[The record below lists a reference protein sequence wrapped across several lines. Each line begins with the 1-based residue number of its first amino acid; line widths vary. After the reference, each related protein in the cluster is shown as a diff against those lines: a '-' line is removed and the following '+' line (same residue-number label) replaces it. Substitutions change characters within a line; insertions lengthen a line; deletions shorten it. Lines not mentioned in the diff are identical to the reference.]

1 MIEQFFRPDSVEQAL
16 ELKRRYQDE
25 AVWFAGGSKLNATPT
40 RTDKK
45 IAISLQDLE
54 LDWIDWDNGALRIGA
69 MSRLQSLRDARFI
82 PAALREALGFVY
94 SRHVRNQSTI
104 GGEIAARQ
112 EESVLLPVLL
122 ALDAELVFGNGETLS
137 IEDYL
142 ACPCDRLLTEIIIK
156 DPYRTCA
163 TRKISRSQA
172 GLTVVTAAVA
182 MTDHDG
188 MRIALDGVA
197 SKALRLHDVE
207 KQNLEGN
214 ALEQAVA
221 NAIFPQED
229 LRGSVAYKRYI
240 TGVSGSRPVCRLPT
254 GWGGSRMIIHFTL
267 NGAPQELTVN
277 PGENVQKL
285 LFNMGMH
292 SVRNSDDG
300 FGFAG
305 SDAIIF
311 NGNIVNA
318 SLLIA
323 AQLEKA
329 DIRTAESLGKW
340 NELSLVQQAMVDVG
354 VVQSGYNDPAA
365 ALIITDLLDRIDAP
379 TREEIDDA
387 LSGLFSRDAGWQQYY
402 QVIELAV
409 ARKNNPQ
416 ATIDIAP
423 TFRDDLEVIG
433 KHYPKTDAAKMVQA
447 KPCYV
452 EDRVT
457 ADACV
462 IKMLRSPHAHALITH
477 LDVSKAEALPGVVH
491 VITHLN
497 CPDIYYTPGGQSAPE
512 PSPLD
517 RRMFGKKM
525 RHVGDRVAA
534 VVAES
539 EEIAL
544 EALKL
549 IDVEY
554 EVLKPV
560 MSIDEAMAEDAP
572 VVHDEP
578 VVYVAGA
585 PDTLEDDNSHA
596 AQRGEHMIINFP
608 IGSRPRKNIAAS
620 IHGHIGDMDK
630 GFADADVIIER
641 TYNSTQA
648 QQCPTETHICFTR
661 MDGDRLVIHASTQV
675 PWHLRRQVARL
686 VGMKQ
691 HKVHVIKE
699 RVGGG
704 FGSKQDILLEE
715 VCAWATCVTGRPVL
729 FRYTREEEFIANTSR
744 HVAKV
749 TVKLGAKKD
758 GRLTAVK
765 MDFRANTG
773 PYGNHSLTV
782 PCNGPALSLPLYP
795 CDNVDF
801 QVTTYYSNIC
811 PNGAYQGYGAP
822 KGNFAITMALAE
834 LAEQLQIDQL
844 EIIERNRVHEG
855 QELKILGAIGEG
867 KAPTSVPSAASC
879 ALEEILRQGREM
891 IQWSSPKPQNGDWHI
906 GRGVA
911 IIMQKS
917 GIPDID
923 QANCMIK
930 LESDGT
936 FIVHSGGADIGTG
949 LDTVVTKLA
958 AEVLHCP
965 PQDVHV
971 ISGDTDHALFDKG
984 AYASSGTCFSGNAAR
999 LAAENLREKILFHGA
1014 QMLGEPV
1021 ADVQLATPGVVR
1033 GKKGEVSFGEIAHKG
1048 ETGTGFGSLVGTG
1061 SYITPDFA
1069 FPYGANFAEVAV
1081 NTRTGEI
1088 RLDKFYALLDC
1099 GTPVNPELAL
1109 GQIYGA
1115 TLRAI
1120 GHSMSEEIIYDA
1132 EGHPLTRDLRSY
1144 GAPKIGDIP
1153 RDFRAVL
1160 VPSDDKVGPF
1170 GAKSIS
1176 EIGVNGAA
1184 PAIAIA
1190 IHDACGIWLREW
1202 HFTPEKI
1209 LTALEKI

>member
-1 MIEQFFRPDSVEQAL
+1 
-16 ELKRRYQDE
+16 
-25 AVWFAGGSKLNATPT
+25 
-40 RTDKK
+40 
-45 IAISLQDLE
+45 
-54 LDWIDWDNGALRIGA
+54 
-69 MSRLQSLRDARFI
+69 
-82 PAALREALGFVY
+82 
-94 SRHVRNQSTI
+94 
-104 GGEIAARQ
+104 
-112 EESVLLPVLL
+112 
-122 ALDAELVFGNGETLS
+122 
-137 IEDYL
+137 
-142 ACPCDRLLTEIIIK
+142 
-156 DPYRTCA
+156 
-163 TRKISRSQA
+163 
-172 GLTVVTAAVA
+172 
-182 MTDHDG
+182 
-188 MRIALDGVA
+188 
-197 SKALRLHDVE
+197 
-207 KQNLEGN
+207 
-214 ALEQAVA
+214 
-221 NAIFPQED
+221 
-229 LRGSVAYKRYI
+229 
-240 TGVSGSRPVCRLPT
+240 
-254 GWGGSRMIIHFTL
+254 MIIHFNL
-267 NGAPQELTVN
+267 NGSAREMKVA
-277 PGENVQKL
+277 PGENVQRL
-285 LFNMGMH
+285 LFSLGMH

-305 SDAIIF
+305 SDAILL
-311 NGNIVNA
+311 NGRIVNA

-323 AQLEKA
+323 AQLDRA
-329 DIRTAESLGKW
+329 TIRTAESLGSW
-340 NELSLVQQAMVDVG
+340 NQLSLVQQAMVDVG
-354 VVQSGYNDPAA
+354 VVQSGFNDPAA
-365 ALIITDLLDRIDAP
+365 ALIITDLLDRVETPSRDD
-379 TREEIDDA
+379 IDDA
-387 LSGLFSRDAGWQQYY
+387 LSGLFSRDAGYQQFY

-409 ARKNNPQ
+409 ARKKDPQ
-416 ATIDIAP
+416 TRADYAP
-423 TFRDDLEVIG
+423 TFRDDLAVIG
-433 KHYPKTDAAKMVQA
+433 KIHPKSDAAKMVQA

-452 EDRVT
+452 EDRIT

-462 IKMLRSPHAHALITH
+462 IKMLRSPHPHALITH

-491 VITHLN
+491 VITYRN

-517 RRMFGKKM
+517 RRMFSKKL

-534 VVAES
+534 VVAEN
-539 EEIAL
+539 EETAL
-544 EALKL
+544 AALAL
-549 IDVEY
+549 I
-554 EVLKPV
+554 EVSYQLLKPV
-560 MSIDEAMAEDAP
+560 MSIDDAMADDAP

-578 VVYVAGA
+578 VIYVAGA
-585 PDTLEDDNSHA
+585 PDTLEEDNRHA
-596 AQRGEHMIINFP
+596 ADRDEHMIINFP

-620 IHGHIGDMDK
+620 IHGHIGDMAR

-641 TYNSTQA
+641 TYRSTQA
-648 QQCPTETHICFTR
+648 QQCPTEPHICFTR

-675 PWHLRRQVARL
+675 PWHVRRQVARI

-691 HKVHVIKE
+691 NKVHVIKE

-715 VCAWATCVTGRPVL
+715 VCAWATCVTGRPVY

-758 GRLTAVK
+758 GRLTAIS

-773 PYGNHSLTV
+773 PFGNHSLTV

-811 PNGAYQGYGAP
+811 PTGAYQGYGAP

-834 LAEQLQIDQL
+834 LAEQLNIDQL

-855 QELKILGAIGEG
+855 QPLKILGAIGEG
-867 KAPTSVPSAASC
+867 KAPTSVPTAASC
-879 ALEEILRQGREM
+879 ALEEILRQGREL
-891 IQWSSPKPQNGDWHI
+891 IQWDSPKPQQGDWRI

-949 LDTVVTKLA
+949 LDTVVAKLS
-958 AEVLHCP
+958 AEVLCCP
-965 PQDVHV
+965 LEDIHV

-999 LAAENLREKILFHGA
+999 MAAENLREKILFHGA
-1014 QMLGEPV
+1014 QMIGEPQEDVTLV
-1021 ADVQLATPGVVR
+1021 APGIVR
-1033 GKKGEVSFGEIAHKG
+1033 GKTGEVSFGEIAHKA
-1048 ETGTGFGSLVGTG
+1048 ETGTGFGTLVATAC
-1061 SYITPDFA
+1061 YITPDFA

-1081 NTRTGEI
+1081 NLRSGEI
-1088 RLDKFYALLDC
+1088 RLEKFYALLDC
-1099 GTPVNPELAL
+1099 GTPVNPDLAL

-1115 TLRAI
+1115 SMRAI
-1120 GHSMSEEIIYDA
+1120 GHSLTEEILYDA

-1160 VPSDDKVGPF
+1160 VPSNDHVGPY

-1184 PAIAIA
+1184 PSIATA
-1190 IHDACGIWLREW
+1190 IHDACGVWLREW

-1209 LTALEKI
+1209 LTALGKL

>member
-1 MIEQFFRPDSVEQAL
+1 
-16 ELKRRYQDE
+16 
-25 AVWFAGGSKLNATPT
+25 
-40 RTDKK
+40 
-45 IAISLQDLE
+45 
-54 LDWIDWDNGALRIGA
+54 
-69 MSRLQSLRDARFI
+69 
-82 PAALREALGFVY
+82 
-94 SRHVRNQSTI
+94 
-104 GGEIAARQ
+104 
-112 EESVLLPVLL
+112 
-122 ALDAELVFGNGETLS
+122 
-137 IEDYL
+137 
-142 ACPCDRLLTEIIIK
+142 
-156 DPYRTCA
+156 
-163 TRKISRSQA
+163 
-172 GLTVVTAAVA
+172 
-182 MTDHDG
+182 
-188 MRIALDGVA
+188 
-197 SKALRLHDVE
+197 
-207 KQNLEGN
+207 
-214 ALEQAVA
+214 
-221 NAIFPQED
+221 
-229 LRGSVAYKRYI
+229 
-240 TGVSGSRPVCRLPT
+240 
-254 GWGGSRMIIHFTL
+254 MIIHFTL
-267 NGAPQELTVN
+267 NGGAREMKVA
-277 PGENVQKL
+277 PGENVQRL
-285 LFNMGMH
+285 LFSLGMH

-305 SDAIIF
+305 SDAILF
-311 NGNIVNA
+311 NGRIVNA

-323 AQLEKA
+323 AQLDRA
-329 DIRTAESLGKW
+329 TVLTAESLGSW
-340 NELSLVQQAMVDVG
+340 NQLSLVQQAMVDVG
-354 VVQSGYNDPAA
+354 VVQSGFNDPAA
-365 ALIITDLLDRIDAP
+365 ALIITDLLERIATP

-387 LSGLFSRDAGWQQYY
+387 LSGLFSRDAGYQQFY

-409 ARKNNPQ
+409 ARKENPSLV
-416 ATIDIAP
+416 ADYAP
-423 TFRDDLEVIG
+423 TFRDDLAVIG
-433 KHYPKTDAAKMVQA
+433 KVHPKSDAAKMVQA

-452 EDRVT
+452 EDRIT
-457 ADACV
+457 PDACV
-462 IKMLRSPHAHALITH
+462 IKMLRSPHPHAIITR
-477 LDVSKAEALPGVVH
+477 LDVSKAEAMPGVVH

-517 RRMFGKKM
+517 RRMFSKKL
-525 RHVGDRVAA
+525 RHVGDRIAA

-544 EALKL
+544 AALAL
-549 IDVEY
+549 IEVDY
-554 EVLKPV
+554 ELLKPV
-560 MSIDEAMAEDAP
+560 MSIDDAMAEDAP

-585 PDTLEDDNSHA
+585 PDTLEEDNRHA
-596 AQRGEHMIINFP
+596 TQRGEHMIINFP

-620 IHGHIGDMDK
+620 LHGHIGDMEQ
-630 GFADADVIIER
+630 GFAEADVILER
-641 TYNSTQA
+641 TYRSTQA
-648 QQCPTETHICFTR
+648 QQCPTEPHICFTR

-675 PWHLRRQVARL
+675 PWHVRRQVARI

-691 HKVHVIKE
+691 NKVHVIKE

-715 VCAWATCVTGRPVL
+715 VCAWATCVTGRPVY

-758 GRLTAVK
+758 GRLTAIS

-773 PYGNHSLTV
+773 PFGNHSLTV
-782 PCNGPALSLPLYP
+782 PSNGPALSLPLYP

-801 QVTTYYSNIC
+801 QVTTYYSNMC
-811 PNGAYQGYGAP
+811 PAGAYQGYGAP

-834 LAEQLQIDQL
+834 LAEQLNIDQL

-855 QELKILGAIGEG
+855 QPLKILGAIGEG
-867 KAPTSVPSAASC
+867 KAPTSVPTAASC
-879 ALEEILRQGREM
+879 ALEEILRQGREL
-891 IQWSSPKPQNGDWHI
+891 IQWDSPKPQDGDWRI

-949 LDTVVTKLA
+949 LDTVVAKLS

-965 PQDVHV
+965 LADVHV
-971 ISGDTDHALFDKG
+971 ISGDTDHGLFDKG

-999 LAAENLREKILFHGA
+999 MAAENLREKILFHGA
-1014 QMLGEPV
+1014 QMIGEPREDVVLV
-1021 ADVQLATPGVVR
+1021 APGIVR
-1033 GKKGEVSFGEIAHKG
+1033 GKRGEVSFAEIAHKG
-1048 ETGTGFGSLVGTG
+1048 ETGTGFGSLVA
-1061 SYITPDFA
+1061 SACYITPDFA

-1081 NTRTGEI
+1081 NLRSGEI
-1088 RLDKFYALLDC
+1088 RLEKFYALLDC
-1099 GTPVNPELAL
+1099 GTPVNPDLAL

-1115 TLRAI
+1115 SLRAI
-1120 GHSMSEEIIYDA
+1120 GHSLSEEILYDN
-1132 EGHPLTRDLRSY
+1132 EGHPITRDLRSY

-1184 PAIAIA
+1184 PSIATA
-1190 IHDACGIWLREW
+1190 IHDACGVWLREW

-1209 LTALEKI
+1209 LTALGKL

>member
-1 MIEQFFRPDSVEQAL
+1 MRHGA
-16 ELKRRYQDE
+16 RR
-25 AVWFAGGSKLNATPT
+25 G
-40 RTDKK
+40 
-45 IAISLQDLE
+45 
-54 LDWIDWDNGALRIGA
+54 
-69 MSRLQSLRDARFI
+69 LRDA
-82 PAALREALGFVY
+82 AAFVAHDDDALFRKRRAVD
-94 SRHVRNQSTI
+94 I
-104 GGEIAARQ
+104 
-112 EESVLLPVLL
+112 LPFQKRAV
-122 ALDAELVFGNGETLS
+122 NGQ
-137 IEDYL
+137 
-142 ACPCDRLLTEIIIK
+142 P
-156 DPYRTCA
+156 
-163 TRKISRSQA
+163 
-172 GLTVVTAAVA
+172 
-182 MTDHDG
+182 
-188 MRIALDGVA
+188 
-197 SKALRLHDVE
+197 
-207 KQNLEGN
+207 
-214 ALEQAVA
+214 
-221 NAIFPQED
+221 
-229 LRGSVAYKRYI
+229 
-240 TGVSGSRPVCRLPT
+240 
-254 GWGGSRMIIHFTL
+254 GGSRVVQKRSQI
-267 NGAPQELTVN
+267 GVVN
-277 PGENVQKL
+277 PHPQNRAHRGLHDLRVEAV
-285 LFNMGMH
+285 G
-292 SVRNSDDG
+292 R
-300 FGFAG
+300 
-305 SDAIIF
+305 
-311 NGNIVNA
+311 
-318 SLLIA
+318 SLR
-323 AQLEKA
+323 A
-329 DIRTAESLGKW
+329 D
-340 NELSLVQQAMVDVG
+340 DVG
-354 VVQSGYNDPAA
+354 
-365 ALIITDLLDRIDAP
+365 DA
-379 TREEIDDA
+379 
-387 LSGLFSRDAGWQQYY
+387 
-402 QVIELAV
+402 
-409 ARKNNPQ
+409 
-416 ATIDIAP
+416 
-423 TFRDDLEVIG
+423 
-433 KHYPKTDAAKMVQA
+433 
-447 KPCYV
+447 
-452 EDRVT
+452 
-457 ADACV
+457 
-462 IKMLRSPHAHALITH
+462 
-477 LDVSKAEALPGVVH
+477 
-491 VITHLN
+491 
-497 CPDIYYTPGGQSAPE
+497 
-512 PSPLD
+512 
-517 RRMFGKKM
+517 
-525 RHVGDRVAA
+525 
-534 VVAES
+534 
-539 EEIAL
+539 
-544 EALKL
+544 
-549 IDVEY
+549 
-554 EVLKPV
+554 
-560 MSIDEAMAEDAP
+560 
-572 VVHDEP
+572 EP
-578 VVYVAGA
+578 VGQPDDRAEVAGVLHVVERQRQPPRERPHVQPVA
-585 PDTLEDDNSHA
+585 GRLDD
-596 AQRGEHMIINFP
+596 
-608 IGSRPRKNIAAS
+608 
-620 IHGHIGDMDK
+620 
-630 GFADADVIIER
+630 
-641 TYNSTQA
+641 
-648 QQCPTETHICFTR
+648 
-661 MDGDRLVIHASTQV
+661 
-675 PWHLRRQVARL
+675 RQ
-686 VGMKQ
+686 
-691 HKVHVIKE
+691 

-1014 QMLGEPV
+1014 QMLGEAV

-1033 GKKGEVSFGEIAHKG
+1033 GKKGEVSFGDIAHKG

-1184 PAIAIA
+1184 PAIATA

>member
-1 MIEQFFRPDSVEQAL
+1 
-16 ELKRRYQDE
+16 
-25 AVWFAGGSKLNATPT
+25 
-40 RTDKK
+40 
-45 IAISLQDLE
+45 
-54 LDWIDWDNGALRIGA
+54 
-69 MSRLQSLRDARFI
+69 
-82 PAALREALGFVY
+82 
-94 SRHVRNQSTI
+94 
-104 GGEIAARQ
+104 
-112 EESVLLPVLL
+112 
-122 ALDAELVFGNGETLS
+122 
-137 IEDYL
+137 
-142 ACPCDRLLTEIIIK
+142 
-156 DPYRTCA
+156 
-163 TRKISRSQA
+163 
-172 GLTVVTAAVA
+172 
-182 MTDHDG
+182 
-188 MRIALDGVA
+188 
-197 SKALRLHDVE
+197 
-207 KQNLEGN
+207 
-214 ALEQAVA
+214 
-221 NAIFPQED
+221 
-229 LRGSVAYKRYI
+229 
-240 TGVSGSRPVCRLPT
+240 
-254 GWGGSRMIIHFTL
+254 MIIHFNL
-267 NGAPQELTVN
+267 NGSAREMKVA
-277 PGENVQKL
+277 PGENVQRL
-285 LFNMGMH
+285 LFSLGMH

-305 SDAIIF
+305 SDAILL
-311 NGNIVNA
+311 NGRIVNA

-323 AQLEKA
+323 AQLDRA
-329 DIRTAESLGKW
+329 TIRTAESLGSW
-340 NELSLVQQAMVDVG
+340 NQLSLVQQAMVDVG
-354 VVQSGYNDPAA
+354 VVQSGFNDPAA
-365 ALIITDLLDRIDAP
+365 ALIITDLLDRVETP
-379 TREEIDDA
+379 TRDDIDDA
-387 LSGLFSRDAGWQQYY
+387 LSGLFSRDAGYQQFY

-409 ARKNNPQ
+409 ARKKDPQ
-416 ATIDIAP
+416 TRADYAP
-423 TFRDDLEVIG
+423 TFRDDLAVIG
-433 KHYPKTDAAKMVQA
+433 KIHPKSDAAKMVQA

-452 EDRVT
+452 EDRIT

-462 IKMLRSPHAHALITH
+462 IKMLRSPHPHALITH

-491 VITHLN
+491 VITYRN

-517 RRMFGKKM
+517 RRMFSKKL

-534 VVAES
+534 VVAEN
-539 EEIAL
+539 EETAL
-544 EALKL
+544 AALAL
-549 IDVEY
+549 I
-554 EVLKPV
+554 EVSYQLLKPV
-560 MSIDEAMAEDAP
+560 MSIDDAMADDAP

-578 VVYVAGA
+578 VIYVAGA
-585 PDTLEDDNSHA
+585 PDTLEEDNRHA
-596 AQRGEHMIINFP
+596 ADRDEHMIINFP

-620 IHGHIGDMDK
+620 IHGHIGDMAR

-641 TYNSTQA
+641 TYRSTQA
-648 QQCPTETHICFTR
+648 QQCPTEPHICFTR

-675 PWHLRRQVARL
+675 PWHVRRQVARI

-691 HKVHVIKE
+691 NKVHVIKE

-715 VCAWATCVTGRPVL
+715 VCAWATCVTGRPVY

-758 GRLTAVK
+758 GRLTAIS

-773 PYGNHSLTV
+773 PFGNHSLTV

-811 PNGAYQGYGAP
+811 PTGAYQGYGAP

-834 LAEQLQIDQL
+834 LAEQLNIDQL

-855 QELKILGAIGEG
+855 QPLKILGAIGEG
-867 KAPTSVPSAASC
+867 KAPTSVPTAASC
-879 ALEEILRQGREM
+879 ALEEILRQGREL
-891 IQWSSPKPQNGDWHI
+891 IQWDSPKPQQGDWRI

-949 LDTVVTKLA
+949 LDTVVAKLS
-958 AEVLHCP
+958 AEVLCCP
-965 PQDVHV
+965 LEDIHV

-999 LAAENLREKILFHGA
+999 MAAENLREKILFHGA
-1014 QMLGEPV
+1014 QMIGEPQEDVTLV
-1021 ADVQLATPGVVR
+1021 APGIVR
-1033 GKKGEVSFGEIAHKG
+1033 GKTGEVSFGEIAHKA
-1048 ETGTGFGSLVGTG
+1048 ETGTGFGTLVATAC
-1061 SYITPDFA
+1061 YITPDFA

-1081 NTRTGEI
+1081 NLRSGEI
-1088 RLDKFYALLDC
+1088 RLEKFYALLDC
-1099 GTPVNPELAL
+1099 GTPVNPDLAL

-1115 TLRAI
+1115 SMRAI
-1120 GHSMSEEIIYDA
+1120 GHSLTEEILYDA

-1160 VPSDDKVGPF
+1160 VPSNDHVGPY

-1184 PAIAIA
+1184 PSIATA
-1190 IHDACGIWLREW
+1190 IHDACGVWLREW

-1209 LTALEKI
+1209 LTALGKL

>member
-1 MIEQFFRPDSVEQAL
+1 
-16 ELKRRYQDE
+16 
-25 AVWFAGGSKLNATPT
+25 
-40 RTDKK
+40 
-45 IAISLQDLE
+45 
-54 LDWIDWDNGALRIGA
+54 
-69 MSRLQSLRDARFI
+69 
-82 PAALREALGFVY
+82 
-94 SRHVRNQSTI
+94 
-104 GGEIAARQ
+104 
-112 EESVLLPVLL
+112 
-122 ALDAELVFGNGETLS
+122 
-137 IEDYL
+137 
-142 ACPCDRLLTEIIIK
+142 
-156 DPYRTCA
+156 
-163 TRKISRSQA
+163 
-172 GLTVVTAAVA
+172 
-182 MTDHDG
+182 
-188 MRIALDGVA
+188 
-197 SKALRLHDVE
+197 
-207 KQNLEGN
+207 
-214 ALEQAVA
+214 
-221 NAIFPQED
+221 
-229 LRGSVAYKRYI
+229 
-240 TGVSGSRPVCRLPT
+240 
-254 GWGGSRMIIHFTL
+254 MIIHFTL

-539 EEIAL
+539 EDIAL

-795 CDNVDF
+795 C
-801 QVTTYYSNIC
+801 
-811 PNGAYQGYGAP
+811 
-822 KGNFAITMALAE
+822 
-834 LAEQLQIDQL
+834 
-844 EIIERNRVHEG
+844 
-855 QELKILGAIGEG
+855 
-867 KAPTSVPSAASC
+867 
-879 ALEEILRQGREM
+879 
-891 IQWSSPKPQNGDWHI
+891 
-906 GRGVA
+906 
-911 IIMQKS
+911 
-917 GIPDID
+917 

-1184 PAIAIA
+1184 PAIATA

>member
-1 MIEQFFRPDSVEQAL
+1 
-16 ELKRRYQDE
+16 
-25 AVWFAGGSKLNATPT
+25 
-40 RTDKK
+40 
-45 IAISLQDLE
+45 
-54 LDWIDWDNGALRIGA
+54 
-69 MSRLQSLRDARFI
+69 
-82 PAALREALGFVY
+82 
-94 SRHVRNQSTI
+94 
-104 GGEIAARQ
+104 
-112 EESVLLPVLL
+112 
-122 ALDAELVFGNGETLS
+122 
-137 IEDYL
+137 
-142 ACPCDRLLTEIIIK
+142 
-156 DPYRTCA
+156 
-163 TRKISRSQA
+163 
-172 GLTVVTAAVA
+172 
-182 MTDHDG
+182 
-188 MRIALDGVA
+188 
-197 SKALRLHDVE
+197 
-207 KQNLEGN
+207 
-214 ALEQAVA
+214 
-221 NAIFPQED
+221 
-229 LRGSVAYKRYI
+229 
-240 TGVSGSRPVCRLPT
+240 
-254 GWGGSRMIIHFTL
+254 MIIHFTL
-267 NGAPQELTVN
+267 NGSAHQLDAQ
-277 PGENVQKL
+277 PGANVQKL
-285 LFNMGMH
+285 LFGLGMH

-305 SDAIIF
+305 SDVILF
-311 NGNIVNA
+311 NGRLINA

-323 AQLEKA
+323 AQLQNAQIK
-329 DIRTAESLGKW
+329 TAESLGKW
-340 NELSLVQQAMVDVG
+340 NQLSLVQQAMVDVG

-365 ALIITDLLDRIDAP
+365 ALIITELLDRIATPSRD
-379 TREEIDDA
+379 EIDDA

-402 QVIELAV
+402 QVIDLAV
-409 ARKNNPQ
+409 ARKADPSV
-416 ATIDIAP
+416 ACHAAP
-423 TFRDDLEVIG
+423 TFRDDLTVVG
-433 KHYPKTDAAKMVQA
+433 KIHPKTDAAKMVQA

-452 EDRVT
+452 EDRIT
-457 ADACV
+457 PDACT
-462 IKMLRSPHAHALITH
+462 IKMLRSPHPHALITH

-491 VITHLN
+491 VITWRN

-517 RRMFGKKM
+517 RRMFSKKL

-544 EALKL
+544 QALKL
-549 IDVEY
+549 IEVEY
-554 EVLKPV
+554 HVLKPV
-560 MSIDEAMAEDAP
+560 MSIDEAMADDAP

-585 PDTLEDDNSHA
+585 PDTLEEDNKKA
-596 AQRGEHMIINFP
+596 VQRDEHMIINFP
-608 IGSRPRKNIAAS
+608 IGSRPAKNIAAS
-620 IHGHIGDMDK
+620 IHGHIGDVAR
-630 GFADADVIIER
+630 GFAEADVIIER
-641 TYNSTQA
+641 TYSSTQA

-675 PWHLRRQVARL
+675 PWHVRRQVARI
-686 VGMKQ
+686 VGLKQ
-691 HKVHVIKE
+691 NKVHVIKE

-715 VCAWATCVTGRPVL
+715 VCAWATCVTGRPVY

-758 GRLTAVK
+758 GRLTAIN

-773 PYGNHSLTV
+773 PFGNHSLTV

-811 PNGAYQGYGAP
+811 PTGAYQGYGAP

-844 EIIERNRVHEG
+844 DMIERNRVHEG

-891 IQWSSPKPQNGDWHI
+891 IQWDSPKPSQGDWKT

-949 LDTVVTKLA
+949 LDTVVSKLS
-958 AEVLHCP
+958 AEVLRCP
-965 PQDVHV
+965 LEDVHV

-999 LAAENLREKILFHGA
+999 MAAENLLKKIQFHGA
-1014 QMLGEPV
+1014 QMLGEPESDVTIV
-1021 ADVQLATPGVVR
+1021 APGIVR
-1033 GKKGEVSFGEIAHKG
+1033 GKKGEVTYAQIAHKA
-1048 ETGTGFGSLVGTG
+1048 ETGTGFGTLVATAC
-1061 SYITPDFA
+1061 YITPEFA

-1099 GTPVNPELAL
+1099 GTPVNPDLAL

-1120 GHSMSEEIIYDA
+1120 GHSLMEEIIYDA
-1132 EGHPLTRDLRSY
+1132 GGHPVTRDLRSY

-1184 PAIAIA
+1184 PAIATA
-1190 IHDACGIWLREW
+1190 IHDACQVWLREW

-1209 LTALEKI
+1209 LSALGKL